1 MAELPKSWGLK
12 AKRVRGGTA
21 IVGKDATGAEY
32 VAATCEADG
41 VTDDALKHLALSNR
55 ETNTAHDIV
64 RRQMEA
70 QEAVRK
76 AQDDAALES
85 YMEPADMAVKAMT
98 GRLTVGYTHIPQ
110 SKWDKV
116 FGKEN

>member
-1 MAELPKSWGLK
+1 MPEIPSSWGLK
-12 AKRVRGGTA
+12 AKKVAGGTA

-41 VTDDALKHLALSNR
+41 VTDSALEHLALSNR

-70 QEAVRK
+70 QDRVRK
-76 AQDDAALES
+76 YQDDAALES
-85 YMEPADMAVKAMT
+85 YMEPADMAIRAMT
-98 GRLTVGYTHIPQ
+98 EKPTLGY
-110 SKWDKV
+110 SRSYARNFDRA